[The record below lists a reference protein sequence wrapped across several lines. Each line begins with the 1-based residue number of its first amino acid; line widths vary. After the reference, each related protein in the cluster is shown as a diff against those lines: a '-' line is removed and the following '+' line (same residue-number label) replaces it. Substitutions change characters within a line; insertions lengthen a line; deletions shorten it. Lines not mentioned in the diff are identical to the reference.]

1 MNTTLDLRRQLP
13 LLGLLVAALIWFNL
27 AGPGSSPGGAASPAA
42 HVREVSPAQAAA
54 LIEDGALVV
63 DVRGP
68 EAYANRH
75 IPGAVR
81 LDEDQVA
88 AGKLAIAR
96 DQPVVVYCGDGVSH
110 GPDSTALLNRAGF
123 ANAVN
128 LRGGIDVWEQD
139 KWPVAKG

>member
-1 MNTTLDLRRQLP
+1 MPVTVSE
-13 LLGLLVAALIWFNL
+13 LLAA
-27 AGPGSSPGGAASPAA
+27 ARAEVPAITPT
-42 HVREVSPAQAAA
+42 EAAA
-54 LIEDGALVV
+54 LIKDGKALVV

>member
-1 MNTTLDLRRQLP
+1 MHTSLDLRRQLP
-13 LLGLLVAALIWFNL
+13 LLGLLVAALVWFNL
-27 AGPGSSPGGAASPAA
+27 GGSGGAGSPAA
-42 HVREVSPAQAAA
+42 NVREVSPAQASV
-54 LIEDGALVV
+54 LIESGALVV

-75 IPGAVR
+75 IPGAIR

-96 DQPVVVYCGDGVSH
+96 DQPGVVYCGDGVSH

-128 LRGGIDVWEQD
+128 LRGGIDVWEHD